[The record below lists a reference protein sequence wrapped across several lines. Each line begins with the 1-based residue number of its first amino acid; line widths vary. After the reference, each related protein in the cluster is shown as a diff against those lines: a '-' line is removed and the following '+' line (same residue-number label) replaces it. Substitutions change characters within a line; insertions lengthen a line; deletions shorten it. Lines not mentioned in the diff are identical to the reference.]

1 MYVYMCKYKPVYAY
15 MDICILVFKC
25 IDEDDAAVLLLYE
38 TYAAVCM
45 RIHSHSCVVIWK
57 LEH

>member
-1 MYVYMCKYKPVYAY
+1 MCKYKPVYAY